1 MKKQKEK
8 TKRRIKLADAHQ
20 QGLLMRQGAIDLARK
35 DYSTYLQ
42 AVLDAKQIEGD
53 WTLTGVEGGCLILE
67 KREAP
72 TDV

>member
-8 TKRRIKLADAHQ
+8 TKRRIKLSEAHQ
-20 QGLLMRQGAIDLARK
+20 RGLLMKQGAIDLARK

-42 AVLDAKQIEGD
+42 AVLDAKQIEGT
-53 WTLTGVEGGCLILE
+53 WTLTGIEGGCLILE
-67 KREAP
+67 EGEAP